1 MIDAGTS
8 ITAAGNDASATFF
21 FRIGTRFSM
30 SGKSDGPRGAVEVRH
45 LPGGQDIGSLEVFS
59 AAINKVTCVCRR
71 EMEWGQNTF
80 KDYLAWPYTNECQ
93 QRLSD
98 ATCLIRRAAA

>member
-1 MIDAGTS
+1 MIGARPS

-21 FRIGTRFSM
+21 FRIRTQFSM
-30 SGKSDGPRGAVEVRH
+30 SRTSDGPRGPVELRH
-45 LPGGQDIGSLEVFS
+45 LAGGQDIGSLEEFS